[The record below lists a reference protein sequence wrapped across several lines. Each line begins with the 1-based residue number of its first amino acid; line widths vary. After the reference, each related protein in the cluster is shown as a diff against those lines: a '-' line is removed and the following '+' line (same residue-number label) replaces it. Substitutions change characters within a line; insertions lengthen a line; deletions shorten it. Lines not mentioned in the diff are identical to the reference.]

1 MANFEP
7 RVFSGIQPSGNLHLG
22 NYLGAITKFV
32 DLQSSYNCIFCVVD
46 MHAITVWQD
55 PEGLLRRTREVTAGF
70 LASGIDPEKH
80 IVFNQS
86 QVAAHAE
93 LGWIFNCVARMGW
106 LNRMTQF
113 KDKAGKN
120 RENVSTGLFVYPN
133 LMSADI
139 LVYKATHVPVGEDQK
154 QHLELARDTAQ
165 KFNIDFADRI
175 AALGYGVE
183 NLNRDE
189 TTDPEQ
195 VFFPQP
201 EPLIGGPA
209 PRVMSLRDGSKKMSS
224 SDASDKA
231 RINMTDDAETIALKI
246 RKAKT
251 DPDALPSELE
261 GLEGR
266 AEASNLVG
274 IYAALSGKSKADVLA
289 EHGGSEFSKFKPALI
304 ELSVDKLSPITN
316 EMRRLMDDEAY
327 IDGVLCKGAERAA
340 VIANPI
346 LDQVKDIVGF
356 VRKG

>member
-1 MANFEP
+1 
-7 RVFSGIQPSGNLHLG
+7 
-22 NYLGAITKFV
+22 
-32 DLQSSYNCIFCVVD
+32 
-46 MHAITVWQD
+46 
-55 PEGLLRRTREVTAGF
+55 
-70 LASGIDPEKH
+70 
-80 IVFNQS
+80 
-86 QVAAHAE
+86 
-93 LGWIFNCVARMGW
+93 MGW

-120 RENVSTGLFVYPN
+120 RENASTGLFVYPN

-139 LVYKATHVPVGEDQK
+139 LVYKGTHVPVGEDQK

-175 AALGYGVE
+175 ASMGYGVE
-183 NLNRDE
+183 NLDRDE

-209 PRVMSLRDGSKKMSS
+209 PRVMSLRDGTKKMSS
-224 SDASDKA
+224 SDASDKS
-231 RINMTDDAETIALKI
+231 RINMTDDADTIALKI

-251 DPDALPSELE
+251 DPDALPSELD

-274 IYAALSGKSKADVLA
+274 IFAALSGRSKADILS

-304 ELSVDKLSPITN
+304 ELSVAKLSPITD
-316 EMRRLMDDEAY
+316 EMRRLMDEKSH
-327 IDGVLCKGAERAA
+327 IDAVLNKGAERAA
-340 VIANPI
+340 AIANPV

-356 VRKG
+356 VRKP